1 MDFNQYFNSD
11 NESAGPAQATENEAA
26 RLMREAIEK
35 AYGEDKEIDHAQAKK
50 LIAEKYPDFMEDF
63 MVGRSEKLSEV
74 IAKAA
79 QEYLSK
85 GGKRVHPT
93 EIVFANL
100 TNSGDMMRQ
109 YIQIA
114 TGGNDMVIQS
124 VLFESM
130 QFANQL
136 GDFIEST
143 IPEEGLGIEE
153 EIPRLL
159 GALSICAML
168 TTSLT
173 EMLHTAHVMNEK
185 GNEI

>member
-1 MDFNQYFNSD
+1 MNFDQFFNSE
-11 NESAGPAQATENEAA
+11 NSAGPATENEAA

-35 AYGEDKEIDHAQAKK
+35 AYSEDKELTQAQAKK
-50 LIAEKYPDFMEDF
+50 LIEQKYPDFMEDF
-63 MVGRSEKLSEV
+63 MVGRSEKLSDV
-74 IAKAA
+74 IAQAA
-79 QEYLSK
+79 QGFLAK
-85 GGKRVHPT
+85 NGKRIHPT